1 MLQEQVMYTL
11 VEYSSSEVLD
21 VITFTDYE
29 SAKANMIKE
38 AYHAIIKAQ
47 EQDIKGYLQS
57 YRGLSHPGNCYW
69 RKQGGDCWRLRNQPT
84 SLCTLWRDIRERL
97 YG

>member
-1 MLQEQVMYTL
+1 MLQEQVMYSL

-29 SAKANMIKE
+29 SAKANMAKQ

-47 EQDIKGYLQS
+47 QQDNYSFVDNDETTYKIFYKDGEWLQ
-57 YRGLSHPGNCYW
+57 YKIIPN
-69 RKQGGDCWRLRNQPT
+69 N
-84 SLCTLWRDIRERL
+84 L
-97 YG
+97 YGF

>member
-1 MLQEQVMYTL
+1 MLQEQVMYSL

-29 SAKANMIKE
+29 SAKANMANQ

-47 EQDIKGYLQS
+47 EQDTYSFIENDETTYKIFYKDGEWLQ
-57 YRGLSHPGNCYW
+57 YKIIPN
-69 RKQGGDCWRLRNQPT
+69 NV
-84 SLCTLWRDIRERL
+84 
-97 YG
+97 YGF